1 VTTTDNDDA
10 LAADGPWVDRLA
22 TPRVEPARDGVAPDE
37 DALAR
42 ILETATTVPD
52 HGGLRPWRF
61 ALITGAGRERFGAA
75 LVAGLHSLRG
85 EDLLEPMVTK
95 MQGKAF
101 AAPCAVMLIASPDP
115 SSNVPVWEQ
124 VASASCTGYAM
135 VLAAT
140 ALGLGAAWKS
150 APVLATEPVRTLFAA
165 REDEQLLGWIN
176 LGTPGPSRE
185 RATTADGPVDL
196 AELVTVI
203 SSDDRPFGR

>member
-1 VTTTDNDDA
+1 VTT
-10 LAADGPWVDRLA
+10 ADHHHVEEDPWVDRLA

-37 DALAR
+37 DALSR

-61 ALITGAGRERFGAA
+61 ALITGAGRDRFAAA
-75 LVAGLHSLRG
+75 LVAGLHTLRG
-85 EDLLEPMVTK
+85 HDLPESVVTK

-101 AAPCAVMLIASPDP
+101 AAPCAVMLVASPDP
-115 SSNVPVWEQ
+115 GSNVPVWEQ

-150 APVLATEPVRTLFAA
+150 APVLATEPVRILFAA
-165 REDEQLLGWIN
+165 RKDEQLLGWIN
-176 LGTPGPSRE
+176 LGSPGPSRE
-185 RATTADGPVDL
+185 RATTAQAPVDL